1 MKSPDRETVTKLD
14 ELPNIGKAISADLQ
28 LINITHPKQ
37 LIGRDAYQLH
47 SELCTALGFRQDYC
61 VIDVLLSAIDYME
74 GGNAQPWW
82 HFTAQ
87 RKQAMA
93 ATK

>member
-1 MKSPDRETVTKLD
+1 VKSPDRETVKKLD
-14 ELPNIGKAISADLQ
+14 ALPNIGKALSADLK

-47 SELCTALGFRQDYC
+47 SELCIALGFRQDYC

-74 GGNAQPWW
+74 GGKAQPWW
-82 HFTAQ
+82 HFTVQ

-93 ATK
+93 TTK